1 MPSNHASRV
10 LLASLV
16 SLVTTASIAADAP
29 TAANSCCTAANED
42 FPKVGGNL
50 GNQNYSS
57 LAKINKANIGQL
69 GAVWVNSLEGGA
81 KSGNA
86 QSTAVAVN
94 GVLFIE
100 TAQGRVHAVDG
111 ATGQVKWS
119 YNPGRGGQTRRGVAV
134 GDGKVFTST
143 TGNYVIALDQQ
154 TGQKVWERQYS
165 NYPGIAKVGIV
176 YHDHM
181 IYVGTSDTDRGVGL
195 ALNAANGDEVWHFY
209 GPAAPG
215 TIGGDTW
222 EGDTYLKGGA
232 TPWIH
237 PAIDPDLNTL
247 YWTFGNVRAGS
258 SQNGSTRGGQNLF
271 ANSIVAMD
279 LKTGAYKWHFQSVHH
294 DIWDMDN
301 VMAPVLANITVKGQP
316 RKAVVYGSKTGMY
329 YILDRTDGS
338 PLIGIDEKPV
348 PVDPRQKSWPTQPF
362 PRGGGFV
369 PTCPTKE
376 GPARAVPNFKTG
388 CLFTAHWDEPI
399 LSFPGQGGGADWN
412 HQSFSQTTKLM
423 YTGVGYVGSAHSL
436 TEASN
441 GLRPLGTPMSGGI
454 VAVDPSTNTVVW
466 RKDLPWSVAH
476 GNGILTTASN
486 LLFIGQ
492 PDGNLLGMDAL
503 NGRELWRFQTG
514 AAINASPIAYEIN
527 GEQYIAVFA
536 GGSGLPFSDAP
547 RGDYLWAFKVGGK
560 VPPLPAPVPPA
571 LRRDIT
577 AAAVEGSVV
586 NNTVVLNRTY
596 SNGTVGTTELDTV
609 SAMAPQ
615 HLRVP
620 VGTTVTFVNPATNA
634 KPHCATQ
641 FFEGLFDTGPLAPGQ
656 VFAYTF
662 NKPGEYF
669 YNDCTSPRATGKVVV
684 Y

>member
-1 MPSNHASRV
+1 MKHELITGLLFASG
-10 LLASLV
+10 LLAG
-16 SLVTTASIAADAP
+16 TQAMAADSCCNAP
-29 TAANSCCTAANED
+29 TTD

-50 GNQNYSS
+50 GNQNYSA
-57 LAKINKANIGQL
+57 LGQINKSNIKQL
-69 GAVWVNSLEGGA
+69 GAAWVNSLEGGA

-100 TAQGRVHAVDG
+100 TAQGNVHAVDG
-111 ATGQVKWS
+111 VTGAVKWS
-119 YNPGRGGQTRRGVAV
+119 YKPGRGGQTRRGVAV
-134 GDGKVFTST
+134 GEGKVYTLT
-143 TGNYVIALDQQ
+143 TGNYVIALDQE
-154 TGQKVWERQYS
+154 TGTVVWERQHNGYG
-165 NYPGIAKVGIV
+165 NIAKVAVV
-176 YHDHM
+176 YHDGM
-181 IYVGTSDTDRGVGL
+181 IYVGTNDGNRGAGL
-195 ALNAANGDEVWHFY
+195 ALRASNGDLVWNFW
-209 GPAAPG
+209 GTAAPG

-222 EGDTYLKGGA
+222 EGDTYLTGGA

-237 PAIDPDLNTL
+237 PAIDPELNTL

-279 LKTGAYKWHFQSVHH
+279 AKTGVYKWHFQSIHH

-301 VMAPVLANITVKGQP
+301 VMAPVLADFAVNGVM

-329 YILDRTDGS
+329 YILDRANGS
-338 PLIGIDEKPV
+338 PLLGIDEKPV
-348 PVDPRQKSWPTQPF
+348 PVDARQKSSPTQPF
-362 PRGGGFV
+362 PRGGSFI
-369 PTCPTKE
+369 PTCPTDS
-376 GPARAVPNFKTG
+376 GPARAVPNFQRG
-388 CLFTAHWDEPI
+388 CIFAAHWDVPI

-412 HQSFSQTTKLM
+412 HQSFSHATKLM

-441 GLRPLGTPMSGGI
+441 GLRPVGTPMSGGV
-454 VAVDPSTNTVVW
+454 VAVDPSTNSVVW
-466 RKDLPWSVAH
+466 RKDLRWSVAH

-492 PDGNLLGMDAL
+492 PDGNLLAMDAL

-514 AAINASPIAYEIN
+514 ASINASPIAYQVN
-527 GEQYIAVFA
+527 GQQYVAVFA

-547 RGDYLWAFKVGGK
+547 RGDYLWAFKVGGT
-560 VPPLPAPVPPA
+560 VPQAAAPTPPA
-571 LRRDIT
+571 DRIQIT

-586 NNTVVLNRTY
+586 ANTVKLNRTY
-596 SNGTVGTTELDTV
+596 ATATGVLGPIDGSNTT
-609 SAMAPQ
+609 AMAPQ

-620 VGTTVTFVNPATNA
+620 VGTTVTFLNPADNSQN
-634 KPHCATQ
+634 HCATQ
-641 FFEGLFDTGPLAPGQ
+641 FFEGLFNIGPLAPGQ
-656 VFAYTF
+656 SVAYTF
-662 NKPGEYF
+662 NTKGEYF

>member
-1 MPSNHASRV
+1 MNQRSTRSL
-10 LLASLV
+10 LLAAGVLIA
-16 SLVTTASIAADAP
+16 TQAAIAA
-29 TAANSCCTAANED
+29 TAADSCCVATATD

-57 LAKINKANIGQL
+57 LAKINKANISQL
-69 GAVWVNSLEGGA
+69 GAIWVNSLEGGA

-111 ATGQVKWS
+111 VTGQVKWS
-119 YNPGRGGQTRRGVAV
+119 FNPGRGGQTRRGVAV
-134 GDGKVFTST
+134 GQGKVFTST

-154 TGQKVWERQYS
+154 TGVKLWERQY
-165 NYPGIAKVGIV
+165 NEYPGIAKVGIV
-176 YHDHM
+176 YHDNM
-181 IYVGTSDTDRGVGL
+181 IYVGTSDTARGVGL
-195 ALNAANGDEVWHFY
+195 AINASNGDVVWSFY

-222 EGDTYLKGGA
+222 EGNTYLQGGA

-279 LKTGAYKWHFQSVHH
+279 AKTGVYKWHFQSVHH

-301 VMAPVLANITVKGQP
+301 VMSPVLANITVKGQP

-329 YILDRTDGS
+329 YILDRNDGS

-348 PVDPRQKSWPTQPF
+348 PVDARQKSWPTQPF
-362 PRGGGFV
+362 PRGGGFI

-388 CLFTAHWDEPI
+388 CIFAAHWDEPI

-423 YTGVGYVGSAHSL
+423 YTGVGYIGSAHSL

-466 RKDLPWSVAH
+466 KKDLPWSVAH

-514 AAINASPIAYEIN
+514 ASINASPITYEVN
-527 GEQYIAVFA
+527 GEQYMAVFA

-547 RGDYLWAFKVGGK
+547 RGDYLWAFKVGGE
-560 VPPLPAPVPPA
+560 VPQAAAPVPPA

-577 AAAVEGSVV
+577 AAAVEGTVV
-586 NNTVVLNRTY
+586 NNTVVLNRSY
-596 SNGTVGTTELDTV
+596 SNGTVGSVEQDTV
-609 SAMAPQ
+609 NAMAPQ

-620 VGTTVTFVNPATNA
+620 VGTTVTFLNPASNT
-634 KPHCATQ
+634 KTHCATQ
-641 FFEGLFDTGPLAPGQ
+641 FFEGLFNAGPLAPGQ
-656 VFAYTF
+656 SFAYTF
-662 NKPGEYF
+662 SQKGEYF

>member
-1 MPSNHASRV
+1 MSRHTTRT
-10 LLASLV
+10 LLLGAGLLLSSLTA
-16 SLVTTASIAADAP
+16 LAATTAAVDNCCLP
-29 TAANSCCTAANED
+29 TTTD

-57 LAKINKANIGQL
+57 LAKIHKGNIASL
-69 GAVWVNSLEGGA
+69 GATWLTSLEGGA
-81 KSGNA
+81 KSGNN

-111 ATGQVKWS
+111 KTGAVKWS

-134 GDGKVFTST
+134 GDGKVYTLT
-143 TGNYVIALDQQ
+143 TGNYVIALDQA
-154 TGQKVWERQYS
+154 TGAVVWERQHNGYG
-165 NYPGIAKVGIV
+165 NIAKVAVV

-181 IYVGTSDTDRGVGL
+181 VYVGTNDGNRGAAL
-195 ALNAANGDEVWHFY
+195 AFHASNGDLAWHFF
-209 GPAAPG
+209 GAAAPG

-222 EGDTYLKGGA
+222 EGDTYLTGGA

-237 PAIDPDLNTL
+237 PAIDPVLNTV

-258 SQNGSTRGGQNLF
+258 SQNGATRGGQNLF
-271 ANSIVAMD
+271 GNSIVAMD
-279 LKTGAYKWHFQSVHH
+279 AKTGVYKWHFQSVHH

-301 VMAPVLANITVKGQP
+301 VMAPVLADITVAGKP

-329 YILDRTDGS
+329 YILDRADGS

-348 PVDPRQKSWPTQPF
+348 PQDARQKTWATQPY
-362 PRGGGFV
+362 PRGGSFV
-369 PTCPTKE
+369 PTCPTKD
-376 GPARAVPNFKTG
+376 GPARAVPNFKQG
-388 CLFTAHWDEPI
+388 CLFVPHWDEPI
-399 LSFPGQGGGADWN
+399 LSFPGQGGGGDWA
-412 HQSFSQTTKLM
+412 HQSFSHTTKLM
-423 YTGVGYVGSAHSL
+423 YTGVGYVAVAHSL

-454 VAVDPSTNTVVW
+454 VAVNPSTNTVAW
-466 RKDLPWSVAH
+466 RKALPWSVAH

-486 LLFIGQ
+486 LLFMGQ
-492 PDGNLLGMDAL
+492 PDGNLLAMDAL
-503 NGRELWRFQTG
+503 NGRDLWRFQTG
-514 AAINASPIAYEIN
+514 AAINASPIAYEID

-536 GGSGLPFSDAP
+536 GGSGLPFADAP
-547 RGDYLWAFKVGGK
+547 RGDYLWAFKVGGT
-560 VPPLPAPVPPA
+560 VAALPAPKPPA

-577 AAAVEGSVV
+577 ATAVEGTVV
-586 NNTVVLNRTY
+586 NNTVVLNRAY
-596 SNGTVGTTELDTV
+596 SAGAVGTVELATAN
-609 SAMAPQ
+609 AMAPQ

-634 KPHCATQ
+634 LPHCATQ
-641 FFEGLFDTGPLAPGQ
+641 FFEGLFNTGPLTPGQ
-656 VFAYTF
+656 SFAYTF
-662 NKPGEYF
+662 SKAGEYF

>member
-1 MPSNHASRV
+1 MKLHFPLA
-10 LLASLV
+10 LLAAACLSGPAH
-16 SLVTTASIAADAP
+16 TATAP
-29 TAANSCCTAANED
+29 TAATAATVAATTD
-42 FPKVGGNL
+42 FPKVSGNL
-50 GNQNYSS
+50 GNQNYSALS
-57 LAKINKANIGQL
+57 AIHKNNVRQL
-69 GAVWVNSLEGGA
+69 GAAWMNSLEGGA

-86 QSTAVAVN
+86 QSTAVAVD
-94 GVLFIE
+94 GVLYIE

-111 ATGQVKWS
+111 KTGAVKWS

-134 GDGKVFTST
+134 GGGKVYTLT

-154 TGQKVWERQYS
+154 TGQVVWERQHNGYG
-165 NYPGIAKVGIV
+165 NIAKVAVV
-176 YHDHM
+176 YHDGL
-181 IYVGTSDTDRGVGL
+181 IYVGTNDGSRGAGL
-195 ALNAANGDEVWHFY
+195 ALNASNGDLVWHFF
-209 GPAAPG
+209 GAAAPG

-222 EGDTYLKGGA
+222 EGDTYLTGGA

-237 PAIDPDLNTL
+237 PAVDPELNL
-247 YWTFGNVRAGS
+247 VYWTFGNARAGS

-279 LKTGAYKWHFQSVHH
+279 AKTGEYRWHFQSVHH

-301 VMAPVLANITVKGQP
+301 VMAPVLADISVKGVP

-329 YILDRTDGS
+329 FILDRRDGS
-338 PLIGIDEKPV
+338 PIIDIEERPV
-348 PVDPRQKSWPTQPF
+348 PVDARQKSWPTQPYS
-362 PRGGGFV
+362 RGGPFI
-369 PTCPTKE
+369 PNCPTTE

-388 CLFTAHWDEPI
+388 CLFVAHWDEPI
-399 LSFPGQGGGADWN
+399 LSFPGQGGGPDWN
-412 HQSFSQTTKLM
+412 HQSFSHKTQWM

-454 VAVDPSTNTVVW
+454 VAVNPATNQVVW
-466 RKDLPWSVAH
+466 KKDLPWSVAH
-476 GNGILTTASN
+476 GNGILSTASN
-486 LLFIGQ
+486 LLFMGQ
-492 PDGNLLGMDAL
+492 PDGNLLAMDAL
-503 NGRELWRFQTG
+503 NGKELWRFQTG
-514 AAINASPIAYEIN
+514 ASINASPIAYQID

-536 GGSGLPFSDAP
+536 GGSGLPFADAP
-547 RGDYLWAFKVGGK
+547 RGDYLWAFKVGGQ

-571 LRRDIT
+571 TRRQIT

-586 NNTVVLNRTY
+586 NNTVILNRSY
-596 SNGTVGTTELDTV
+596 SNGVVGTVELDTV
-609 SAMAPQ
+609 NAMAPQ

-620 VGTTVTFVNPATNA
+620 VGTTVTFKNPADNS
-634 KPHCATQ
+634 KVHCATQ
-641 FFEGLFDTGPLAPGQ
+641 FFEGLFNAGPLAPGE

-662 NKPGEYF
+662 NQRGEYF

>member
-1 MPSNHASRV
+1 MKLHFSLA
-10 LLASLV
+10 LLA
-16 SLVTTASIAADAP
+16 AAGLSGPTSAATAP
-29 TAANSCCTAANED
+29 TAATAATVAATTD

-50 GNQNYSS
+50 GNQNYSA
-57 LAKINKANIGQL
+57 LGAIHKDNVRQL
-69 GAVWVNSLEGGA
+69 GAAWMNSLEGGA

-86 QSTAVAVN
+86 QSTAVAVD

-111 ATGQVKWS
+111 KTGVVKWS

-134 GDGKVFTST
+134 GGGKVYTLT

-154 TGQKVWERQYS
+154 TGQVVWERQHNGYG
-165 NYPGIAKVGIV
+165 NIAKVAVV
-176 YHDHM
+176 YHDNL
-181 IYVGTSDTDRGVGL
+181 IYVGTNDGNRGAGL
-195 ALNAANGDEVWHFY
+195 ALNASNGDLVWHFF
-209 GPAAPG
+209 GAAAPG

-222 EGDTYLKGGA
+222 EGDTYLTGGA

-237 PAIDPDLNTL
+237 PAVDPDLNL
-247 YWTFGNVRAGS
+247 VYWTFGNARAGS

-279 LKTGAYKWHFQSVHH
+279 AKTGEYRWHFQSVHH

-301 VMAPVLANITVKGQP
+301 VMAPVLADIRVKGVP

-329 YILDRTDGS
+329 FILDRRDGS
-338 PLIGIDEKPV
+338 PIIEIEERPV
-348 PVDPRQKSWPTQPF
+348 PVDARQKSWPTQPYS
-362 PRGGGFV
+362 RGGPFI
-369 PTCPTKE
+369 PNCPTTE

-388 CLFTAHWDEPI
+388 CLFVAHWDEPI

-412 HQSFSQTTKLM
+412 HQSFSHKTQWM
-423 YTGVGYVGSAHSL
+423 YTGVGYVGAAHSL

-454 VAVDPSTNTVVW
+454 IAVNPATNQVVW
-466 RKDLPWSVAH
+466 KKDLPWSVAH
-476 GNGILTTASN
+476 GNGILSTASN
-486 LLFIGQ
+486 LLFMGQ
-492 PDGNLLGMDAL
+492 PDGNLLAMDAL
-503 NGRELWRFQTG
+503 NGKELWRFQTG
-514 AAINASPIAYEIN
+514 ASINASPIAYQID

-536 GGSGLPFSDAP
+536 GGSGLPFADAP
-547 RGDYLWAFKVGGK
+547 RGDYLWAFKVGGQ

-571 LRRDIT
+571 TRRQIT
-577 AAAVEGSVV
+577 AAAVEGSAV
-586 NNTVVLNRTY
+586 NNTVILNRSY
-596 SNGTVGTTELDTV
+596 SNGVVGTVELDTV
-609 SAMAPQ
+609 NAMAPQ

-620 VGTTVTFVNPATNA
+620 VGTTVTFKNPADNA
-634 KPHCATQ
+634 KVHCATQ
-641 FFEGLFDTGPLAPGQ
+641 FFEGLFNAGPLAPGE

-662 NKPGEYF
+662 TQRGEYF

>member
-1 MPSNHASRV
+1 MNRHLITSFLMAAGV
-10 LLASLV
+10 L
-16 SLVTTASIAADAP
+16 TAMQAAAATAAD
-29 TAANSCCTAANED
+29 SCCVATTTD

-50 GNQNYSS
+50 GNQNYSA
-57 LAKINKANIGQL
+57 LAKINKGNISQL
-69 GAVWVNSLEGGA
+69 GAIWVNSLEGGA

-86 QSTAVAVN
+86 QSTAVAVD

-111 ATGQVKWS
+111 VTGQVKWS
-119 YNPGRGGQTRRGVAV
+119 FNPGRGGQTRRGVAV
-134 GDGKVFTST
+134 GQGKVFTST
-143 TGNYVIALDQQ
+143 TGNYVIALDQK
-154 TGQKVWERQYS
+154 TGAKLWERQYT
-165 NYPGIAKVGIV
+165 NFPGIAKVGIV
-176 YHDHM
+176 YHDNM

-195 ALNAANGDEVWHFY
+195 AIDANTGDVVWHFY
-209 GPAAPG
+209 GPAEPG

-222 EGDTYLKGGA
+222 EGNTYLKGGA

-237 PAIDPDLNTL
+237 PAIDPELNTL

-258 SQNGSTRGGQNLF
+258 SQNGSTRGGDNLF

-279 LKTGAYKWHFQSVHH
+279 AKTGVYKWHFQSVHH
-294 DIWDMDN
+294 DVWDMDN
-301 VMAPVLANITVKGQP
+301 VMAPVLANITVKGQA

-329 YILDRTDGS
+329 YILDRTNGV
-338 PLIGIDEKPV
+338 PLLGIDEKPV
-348 PVDPRQKSWPTQPF
+348 PVDPRQKSSPTQPF
-362 PRGGGFV
+362 PRGGGFI

-388 CLFTAHWDEPI
+388 CIFTSHWDEPI

-436 TEASN
+436 TESSN

-454 VAVDPSTNTVVW
+454 VAVDPSTNSVVW
-466 RKDLPWSVAH
+466 KKELPWSVAH

-514 AAINASPIAYEIN
+514 ASINASPITYEVN
-527 GEQYIAVFA
+527 GVQYMAVFA

-547 RGDYLWAFKVGGK
+547 RGDYLWAFKVGGQ
-560 VPPLPAPVPPA
+560 VPQAVAPVPPA
-571 LRRDIT
+571 KRRDIT
-577 AAAVEGSVV
+577 ATAVEGTVV
-586 NNTVVLNRTY
+586 NNTVVLNRSY
-596 SNGTVGTTELDTV
+596 SNGVVGAVELETVN
-609 SAMAPQ
+609 AMAPQ

-620 VGTTVTFVNPATNA
+620 VGTTVTFVNPATNV
-634 KPHCATQ
+634 KNHCATQ
-641 FFEGLFDTGPLAPGQ
+641 FFEGLFNAGPLAPGQ

-662 NKPGEYF
+662 SQKGEYF

>member
-1 MPSNHASRV
+1 M
-10 LLASLV
+10 
-16 SLVTTASIAADAP
+16 
-29 TAANSCCTAANED
+29 
-42 FPKVGGNL
+42 
-50 GNQNYSS
+50 
-57 LAKINKANIGQL
+57 
-69 GAVWVNSLEGGA
+69 
-81 KSGNA
+81 
-86 QSTAVAVN
+86 
-94 GVLFIE
+94 
-100 TAQGRVHAVDG
+100 
-111 ATGQVKWS
+111 WS
-119 YNPGRGGQTRRGVAV
+119 
-134 GDGKVFTST
+134 
-143 TGNYVIALDQQ
+143 
-154 TGQKVWERQYS
+154 
-165 NYPGIAKVGIV
+165 
-176 YHDHM
+176 
-181 IYVGTSDTDRGVGL
+181 
-195 ALNAANGDEVWHFY
+195 FY

-222 EGDTYLKGGA
+222 EGNTYLKGGA

-279 LKTGAYKWHFQSVHH
+279 AKTGVYKWHFQSVHH
-294 DIWDMDN
+294 DTWDMDN

-362 PRGGGFV
+362 PRGGGFI

-376 GPARAVPNFKTG
+376 GPARAVPNFQTG
-388 CLFTAHWDEPI
+388 CIYAAHWDIPI

-436 TEASN
+436 TESSN

-514 AAINASPIAYEIN
+514 ASINASPITYEVN
-527 GEQYIAVFA
+527 GEQYMAVFA

-547 RGDYLWAFKVGGK
+547 RGDYLWAFKIGGT
-560 VPPLPAPVPPA
+560 VPQAVAPIPPKQ
-571 LRRDIT
+571 RRDIT

-586 NNTVVLNRTY
+586 NNTVVLNRSY
-596 SNGTVGTTELDTV
+596 SNGAVGTVELDTV
-609 SAMAPQ
+609 NAMAPQ

-620 VGTTVTFVNPATNA
+620 VGTTVTFLNPATNV
-634 KPHCATQ
+634 KNHCATQ
-641 FFEGLFDTGPLAPGQ
+641 FFEGLFNAGPLAPGQ

-662 NKPGEYF
+662 TTAGEYF

>member
-1 MPSNHASRV
+1 MRLTRPFLPPLAALFAAG
-10 LLASLV
+10 LLHGAAL
-16 SLVTTASIAADAP
+16 AADPCCLP
-29 TAANSCCTAANED
+29 TTTD

-57 LAKINKANIGQL
+57 LARIHKGNIRQL
-69 GAVWVNSLEGGA
+69 GAAWMNSLEGGA

-86 QSTAVAVN
+86 QSTAVAVD
-94 GVLFIE
+94 GVLFVE

-111 ATGQVKWS
+111 RTGAVKWS

-134 GDGKVFTST
+134 GGGKVYTLT
-143 TGNYVIALDQQ
+143 TGNYVIALDQN
-154 TGQKVWERQYS
+154 TGQVVWERQHNGYG
-165 NYPGIAKVGIV
+165 NIAKVAVV
-176 YHDHM
+176 YHDNM
-181 IYVGTSDTDRGVGL
+181 LYVGTNDGNRGAGL
-195 ALNAANGDEVWHFY
+195 ALRADNGDLVWHFF
-209 GPAAPG
+209 GAAAPG

-222 EGDTYLKGGA
+222 EGETYLTGGA

-237 PAIDPDLNTL
+237 PAVDPELNL
-247 YWTFGNVRAGS
+247 VYWTFGNARAGS

-279 LKTGAYKWHFQSVHH
+279 AKTGVYKWHFQSVHH

-301 VMAPVLANITVKGQP
+301 VMAPVLADITVAGQP
-316 RKAVVYGSKTGMY
+316 KKALVYGSKTGMY
-329 YILDRTDGS
+329 YILDRRDGT
-338 PLIGIDEKPV
+338 PLLGIDEKPV
-348 PVDPRQKSWPTQPF
+348 PVDPRQKSWPTQPW
-362 PRGGGFV
+362 PRGGSFI
-369 PTCPTKE
+369 PTCPTTE

-388 CLFTAHWDEPI
+388 CLYVPHWDEPI

-412 HQSFSQTTKLM
+412 HQSFSHTTKWM

-441 GLRPLGTPMSGGI
+441 GLRPLGTGMSGGI
-454 VAVDPSTNTVVW
+454 VVVNPSTNQVVW
-466 RKDLPWSVAH
+466 KKDLPWSVAH

-492 PDGNLLGMDAL
+492 PDGNLLAMDAL

-514 AAINASPIAYEIN
+514 ASINASPITYQID
-527 GEQYIAVFA
+527 GEQYVAVFA
-536 GGSGLPFSDAP
+536 GGSGLPFADAP
-547 RGDYLWAFKVGGK
+547 RGDYLWAFKVGGT
-560 VPPLPAPVPPA
+560 VPPLPAPVPPST
-571 LRRDIT
+571 RRDIT
-577 AAAVEGSVV
+577 AAPVEGAVV

-596 SNGTVGTTELDTV
+596 SGGVVGSVESEAV
-609 SAMAPQ
+609 NAMAPQ

-620 VGTTVTFVNPATNA
+620 VGTTVTFLNPASNV
-634 KPHCATQ
+634 KNHCATQ
-641 FFEGLFDTGPLAPGQ
+641 FFEGLFNAGPLAPGQ
-656 VFAYTF
+656 AFAYTF
-662 NKPGEYF
+662 TQKGTYF